1 MYSKASKVI
10 ALMGGVATLALG
22 STFMLRLPA
31 RSGSAKT
38 ARLARPCA
46 PRLLELEHAEC
57 QPLSSP
63 GSIAGRP
70 ELALR

>member
-22 STFMLRLPA
+22 STFILRLPGPKA
-31 RSGSAKT
+31 

-46 PRLLELEHAEC
+46 PRLLELERAEC

-63 GSIAGRP
+63 GTIAGRP